1 MYQSVFNIV
10 NTQEIEVIIKTIT
23 IGSIS
28 ISSSSSSTSSSSN
41 SSSSSSSSKNYQLK
55 PIDYKTQSM
64 KLEFQ
69 DLNTPSTAS

>member
-10 NTQEIEVIIKTIT
+10 NTQEIEVIIKIIS

-28 ISSSSSSTSSSSN
+28 ISSSSSSN

-55 PIDYKTQSM
+55 PIGYKTQSM
-64 KLEFQ
+64 RLEFQ